1 MSGLDEKSIWNENI
15 ILQHAYRIHLISKKS
30 ISYKDAQSLVRGLV
44 QEYDLAN
51 GVNKTTEQA
60 LPIHGVRLSLPHYE
74 LYKKLDDKRMKTHV
88 DSEGVWHLYLK
99 HTAEALLDDCDIY
112 EKGFI

>member
-51 GVNKTTEQA
+51 GTNTEDRQ
-60 LPIHGVRLSLPHYE
+60 LTMPDVINSRLSE
-74 LYKKLDDKRMKTHV
+74 LEEENQLLKLIIENGLGAKDL
-88 DSEGVWHLYLK
+88 EN
-99 HTAEALLDDCDIY
+99 DCL
-112 EKGFI
+112 